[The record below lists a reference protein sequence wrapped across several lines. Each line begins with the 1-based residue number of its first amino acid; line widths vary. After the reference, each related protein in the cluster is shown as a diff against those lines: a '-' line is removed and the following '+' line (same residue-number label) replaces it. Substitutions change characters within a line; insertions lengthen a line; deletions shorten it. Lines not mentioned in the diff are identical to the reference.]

1 MDENHY
7 QLDITSQYGWRMIER
22 MEIHPSIP
30 TGLSWRHGTIQMG
43 CRARETA
50 RYASRTLAE
59 VPWFGG
65 VAATGG

>member
-1 MDENHY
+1 MENDRENGDAQADFKD
-7 QLDITSQYGWRMIER
+7 QL
-22 MEIHPSIP
+22 IHPSIP

-50 RYASRTLAE
+50 RYAARTLAE

-65 VAATGG
+65 VAAAGG